1 VSSVPA
7 GLDPQTLSSIADLEL
22 VARVTVDGT
31 IAGLHRSP
39 FHGYSAEFS
48 QYRPYRPGDD
58 LKYVDW
64 KLFARTDRFYTK
76 QFRETT
82 NLVAHLALDV
92 SGSMGFAG
100 GNGITKLAYARLLAA
115 AIAHLLL
122 GQGDGVGLVAYD
134 ENIRQYIAGR
144 SSRSHLRS
152 VLVAL
157 SKLQP
162 SGRTAAALPLKRA
175 AEMLKRRGL
184 ICIFSDLYD
193 DDGALDA
200 ELRRA
205 IGMGHEVAVF
215 QILTRDE
222 LELRLPD
229 EAELEDLE
237 SGATL
242 IAQPAAVRAGYAR
255 RIEAFLESWRTRCSS
270 YGIDYT
276 LAATDAPLDHA
287 LRDYLLRRV
296 RTASR

>member
-1 VSSVPA
+1 MSSVPA
-7 GLDPQTLSSIADLEL
+7 GLDPQTLASIADLEL

-82 NLVAHLALDV
+82 NLVAHLAVDV

-100 GNGITKLAYARLLAA
+100 ANGISKLAYARLLAA

-122 GQGDGVGLVAYD
+122 GQGDGVGLIAYD
-134 ENIRQYIAGR
+134 GSIRQYIAGR

-157 SKLQP
+157 SKLQA
-162 SGRTAAALPLKRA
+162 SGRSAAAWPLKRT
-175 AEMLKRRGL
+175 AELLRRRGL
-184 ICIFSDLYD
+184 ICIFSDLDD
-193 DDGALDA
+193 DDGAVDA

-215 QILTRDE
+215 QILTPDE
-222 LELRLPD
+222 RELRMPD

-242 IAQPAAVRAGYAR
+242 IAQRAAVRQTYEQ
-255 RIEAFLESWRTRCSS
+255 RIGEFLEAWRARCAD
-270 YGIDYT
+270 YGVDYT
-276 LAATDAPLDHA
+276 LVSTDAPLDQV
-287 LRDYLLRRV
+287 LRTYLLRRV
-296 RTASR
+296 RRTGR

>member
-7 GLDPQTLSSIADLEL
+7 GLDPQALASIADLEL

-64 KLFARTDRFYTK
+64 KLFARTDRFHTK

-82 NLVAHLALDV
+82 NLVAHLAVDV

-100 GNGITKLAYARLLAA
+100 ANGISKLAYARLLAA

-122 GQGDGVGLVAYD
+122 GQGDGVGLIAYD
-134 ENIRQYIAGR
+134 RNIRHYLAGR
-144 SSRSHLRS
+144 SSRAHLRS
-152 VLVAL
+152 LLIAL
-157 SKLQP
+157 SRLQA
-162 SGRTAAALPLKRA
+162 SGSSAAALPLKRA
-175 AEMLKRRGL
+175 AEMLRRRGL

-193 DDGALDA
+193 DEAAIDA

-215 QILTRDE
+215 QILTPDE
-222 LELRLPD
+222 IELRIPD

-237 SGATL
+237 SGTTL
-242 IAQPAAVRAGYAR
+242 IAQRAVVQPAYRQ
-255 RIEAFLESWRTRCSS
+255 RIAAFLEAWRARCAS

-276 LAATDAPLDHA
+276 LAPTDAPLDHV

-296 RTASR
+296 RTTGR